1 MNLSKLLA
9 ASAVLLS
16 ALVAA
21 PNAYAHVTYYRAA
34 PGAATA
40 GVPAGYDWTGGTNAD
55 VLALQA
61 DLQYA
66 PNNLGYEGVHS
77 ATNDRYIATGL
88 YAATA
93 IANTPATSLDFAG
106 TWGGVVTSN
115 AATLLGQTF
124 SYNSKAANAT
134 HQMSQTGALSVDQGS
149 WLNGVSSANTGLSSG
164 SPHFSTG
171 SGNPELNLLN
181 AGANSGNNTKYVNI
195 TVGDDPL
202 FAGTNQ
208 LAFRLYQGWGDLNTL
223 IPLYTGIAATAGADL
238 GVTLELT
245 GRFASYQ
252 TAANAGEY
260 TLVFGDVSNPL
271 NLAAFDGHYRY
282 ALDISSTAAY
292 STVVSAVP
300 VPGAVW
306 LFGSAMAGLIGFG
319 RRKAAA

>member
-1 MNLSKLLA
+1 MNLVKLFA
-9 ASAVLLS
+9 ASAVLIS

-21 PNAYAHVTYYRAA
+21 PNAYAHVTYYRSA
-34 PGAATA
+34 PGAATS
-40 GVPAGYDWTGGTNAD
+40 GVPANYDWTGGTNAD
-55 VLALQA
+55 VLALQS

-77 ATNDRYIATGL
+77 ATNDRYIATGT
-88 YAATA
+88 YAATS
-93 IANTPATSLDFAG
+93 TVLG
-106 TWGGVVTSN
+106 TNWGGITGNLTN
-115 AATLLGQTF
+115 ASTLLGQTF

-134 HQMSQTGALSVDQGS
+134 HLMSQAGDLSVSQGS
-149 WLNGVSSANTGLSSG
+149 WNNGVSASNTGLSSG
-164 SPHFSTG
+164 SPHFSSG

-181 AGANSGNNTKYVNI
+181 AASGGTKYINI

-208 LAFRLYQGWGDLNTL
+208 LAFRLYQGWGDLNSL
-223 IPLYTGIAATAGADL
+223 IPLYTGVAAAAGQDL

-260 TLVFGDVSNPL
+260 TLVFGDVSNPS
-271 NLAAFDGHYRY
+271 NVANYDGHYRY
-282 ALDISSTAAY
+282 VLDISGTAAY
-292 STVVSAVP
+292 STIVSAVP

-306 LFGSAMAGLIGFG
+306 LFGSAIAGFIGFG
-319 RRKAAA
+319 RRKAAAN